1 MVLYEA
7 PGRLLMLT
15 YTTLYVEIPHMARRK
30 VIKEIKQPDM
40 VQRVFAFTI
49 GWVKENMKLCI
60 AGAAVLAIICVCAT
74 GYAYYSSRQ
83 DDKAEYQLSQG
94 IRSFA
99 EYGASGSEEAM
110 KSAED
115 AFNKTVSAKRKKT
128 AVIAKLYL
136 GRIYLAKG
144 KTEDAKKQYREARS
158 ESSDPV
164 VKMLAE
170 IALSHLDK
178 K

>member
-1 MVLYEA
+1 
-7 PGRLLMLT
+7 
-15 YTTLYVEIPHMARRK
+15 MARRK

-40 VQRVFAFTI
+40 VMRTFTSTI
-49 GWVKENMKLCI
+49 EWMKANLKLCI
-60 AGAAVLAIICVCAT
+60 AGAVALVIICLAVT
-74 GYAYYSSRQ
+74 GYAYYSSKQ
-83 DDKAEYQLSQG
+83 EDKAEYQLSQG

-99 EYGASGSEEAM
+99 EYNASGSEDAL
-110 KSAED
+110 KKAEE
-115 AFNKTVSAKRKKT
+115 AFNKTITAKRKRT

-144 KTEDAKKQYREARS
+144 KSEDAKKMYREAQN

-170 IALSHLDK
+170 KALNYFDK